1 MIQLARERRLRRAAI
16 LVILGLL
23 AELASLTWH
32 HPTAFIVFVG
42 VGGSLMAAGILQ
54 YLALIVRR
62 GG

>member
-1 MIQLARERRLRRAAI
+1 MIELARERRLRRAAI
-16 LVILGLL
+16 LVMLGLL
-23 AELASLTWH
+23 VELASLTWH

-42 VGGSLMAAGILQ
+42 AGGLLMAAGVVQ